1 MISTSRKRFLVAGL
15 ELFLALFLMV
25 GIWFALPA
33 RWWPIDVGGTL
44 LGCLLAA
51 GGLGLLKNWRVGWV
65 LSAAVN
71 WIALIVGITL
81 VTVLAWTAAHL
92 VGLYGPVGGGGALL
106 LGAVAVLVLPYLV
119 GLPALLLFILRP
131 VK

>member
-1 MISTSRKRFLVAGL
+1 LST
-15 ELFLALFLMV
+15 
-25 GIWFALPA
+25 
-33 RWWPIDVGGTL
+33 
-44 LGCLLAA
+44 
-51 GGLGLLKNWRVGWV
+51 
-65 LSAAVN
+65 AVN

>member
-1 MISTSRKRFLVAGL
+1 MVNASRKRFLAAGL
-15 ELFLALFLMV
+15 ELFLALFLLV
-25 GIWFALPA
+25 AIWFALPA

-44 LGCLLAA
+44 LGCLLAI
-51 GGLGLLKNWRVGWV
+51 GGIGLLKNWRFGWH
-65 LSAAVN
+65 LSAAIS
-71 WIALIVGITL
+71 WIALVVGITL

-119 GLPALLLFILRP
+119 GLPALLLFFLRSA
-131 VK
+131 K